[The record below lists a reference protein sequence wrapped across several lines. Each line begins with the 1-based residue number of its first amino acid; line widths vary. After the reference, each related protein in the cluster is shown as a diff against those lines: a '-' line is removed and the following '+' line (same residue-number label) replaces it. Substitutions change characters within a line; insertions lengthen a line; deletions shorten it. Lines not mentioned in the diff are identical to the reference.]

1 MHVCDTWSFS
11 AISRVVLLYNELYDP
26 NRLLLWLARH
36 QFQLDDQNVFRLWV
50 KNHQNEICQIN
61 FNTVVLLRLRRH
73 KQHITFCE
81 FAMSFSLC
89 ENKKAKYDDNVP
101 FDFSIFQRTPNENY
115 ATDQK
120 TFFIDDS
127 WIANYQITKCVL
139 HLDYASKPKNSI
151 EAIYE
156 WNPQLLSCQPNI
168 WKNYFLAW
176 EFILIFTY
184 LSYSSEFYLYK

>member
-11 AISRVVLLYNELYDP
+11 AISRVVLWRSESIIALIRSSSISTGWP
-26 NRLLLWLARH
+26 
-36 QFQLDDQNVFRLWV
+36 VFRLWM

-61 FNTVVLLRLRRH
+61 FDTVVLLRLRRH

-120 TFFIDDS
+120 TFFID
-127 WIANYQITKCVL
+127 W
-139 HLDYASKPKNSI
+139 
-151 EAIYE
+151 
-156 WNPQLLSCQPNI
+156 QLNCQLSNNKMC
-168 WKNYFLAW
+168 
-176 EFILIFTY
+176 FTFG
-184 LSYSSEFYLYK
+184 LRQQT